1 MIRPANDATVPATVG
16 PTGPGKRARVRSQA
30 EIAALV
36 RARSPL
42 PSGETERLLREF
54 FVPSRAVRFAC
65 EVGGADRVSV
75 LDVGCGYGQH
85 LVQFGLGSAGI
96 DAVERNVAFCNA
108 LGLDARAANVE
119 DGLPDFGRRFD
130 AVFCSN
136 LLEHLVA
143 PHLFLVRLHE
153 RLTER
158 GRVFIHVPTMP
169 PHPALDWAIRRTVG
183 HNGYRA
189 SEHINAF
196 TPRTLAF
203 ALERAGFTV
212 RDLVFVAARGRRFL
226 GLAEPLFRELG
237 ISVLAVALRDP
248 DFKYPQK
255 RVSAFAP
262 RFQMAPEPDLS
273 SSG

>member
-1 MIRPANDATVPATVG
+1 
-16 PTGPGKRARVRSQA
+16 VRSQA
-30 EIAALV
+30 QIAELV

-54 FVPSRAVRFAC
+54 FLPSRAVRFAC
-65 EVGGADRVSV
+65 EVGGADRLSV

-85 LVQFGLGSAGI
+85 LVQFGPGSAGV
-96 DAVERNVAFCNA
+96 DAVERNVVFCRA
-108 LGLDARAANVE
+108 LGLEARVANVE

-143 PHLFLVRLHE
+143 PHLFLLRLHE
-153 RLTER
+153 RLAES
-158 GRVFIHVPTMP
+158 GMIFIHVPTMP
-169 PHPALDWAIRRTVG
+169 PIPALDWAIRRTIG

-203 ALERAGFTV
+203 TLERAGFEV
-212 RDLVFVAARGRRFL
+212 QDLVFVAARGRKILR
-226 GLAEPLFRELG
+226 LAEPLFRELG
-237 ISVLAVALRDP
+237 ISVLAVARRDP
-248 DFKYPQK
+248 SFRYPEK
-255 RVSAFAP
+255 RVAVFSP
-262 RFQMAPEPDLS
+262 RFQSLPTP
-273 SSG
+273 